1 MEKKKEMCTKR
12 NTGLVRV
19 LYVIS
24 VILLLIFVFMLIGNI
39 GYIRNYIT
47 SYGMSVSDMVME
59 SVQYIVT
66 NSLSYLV
73 YAVLVFCAA
82 KVISIVSCKGAAHD
96 SAEVASNAADIED
109 IVTDDMSNDVGQ
121 SDDEPQLSQ
130 NDDVED
136 ESIKNE
142 CTDDT
147 QPVENTM
154 APDYCN
160 DDEAENVKHGCVDVD
175 ESANIV
181 HADAVEDYDQDS
193 DVDNNDEYSDAPN
206 VDIASSS
213 EDNDAESV
221 NTNDIIVEKYNHV
234 GVPNAV
240 EQSDDAQ
247 PLEHTKVSDYYND
260 YNDNNAKYESAK
272 TEHTDMVEDADVGY
286 DDSVDINNRDFDVAH
301 DDNEGVVIEKA
312 DYIYVSNAVESSDE
326 ELQQPQPA
334 QQTADQTPQQDDYRF
349 EAEEVISRL
358 GASRQKAHRK
368 GIVEEATENQSE

>member
-12 NTGLVRV
+12 NTGLVGV

-47 SYGMSVSDMVME
+47 SYGMPVSDMVME
-59 SVQYIVT
+59 SVQYVVA

-96 SAEVASNAADIED
+96 SAEVASSTADIED
-109 IVTDDMSNDVGQ
+109 IVTDDEIQINQ
-121 SDDEPQLSQ
+121 STASTDYS
-130 NDDVED
+130 DDVED
-136 ESIKNE
+136 ESFKVE

-154 APDYCN
+154 APDCYN
-160 DDEAENVKHGCVDVD
+160 DAEVENFDIENAEVD
-175 ESANIV
+175 E
-181 HADAVEDYDQDS
+181 EDNHSS
-193 DVDNNDEYSDAPN
+193 DVDNSDEYSDA
-206 VDIASSS
+206 
-213 EDNDAESV
+213 
-221 NTNDIIVEKYNHV
+221 
-234 GVPNAV
+234 PNAV
-240 EQSDDAQ
+240 EQSDDTP
-247 PLEHTKVSDYYND
+247 PLEHTMVSDYNND
-260 YNDNNAKYESAK
+260 FD
-272 TEHTDMVEDADVGY
+272 TEHDA
-286 DDSVDINNRDFDVAH
+286 
-301 DDNEGVVIEKA
+301 NEGVVIEKA

-326 ELQQPQPA
+326 EPQQLQPA
-334 QQTADQTPQQDDYRF
+334 QPPADQTPQQDDYRF
-349 EAEEVISRL
+349 EADEVISRL

>member
-12 NTGLVRV
+12 NTGLVGV

-47 SYGMSVSDMVME
+47 SYGMPVSDMVME
-59 SVQYIVT
+59 SVQYVVA

-96 SAEVASNAADIED
+96 SAEVASSTADIED
-109 IVTDDMSNDVGQ
+109 IVTDDNHPDDDILPINQ
-121 SDDEPQLSQ
+121 STASTDYS
-130 NDDVED
+130 DDVED
-136 ESIKNE
+136 ESFKVE

-154 APDYCN
+154 APDCYN
-160 DDEAENVKHGCVDVD
+160 DAEVENFDIENAEVD
-175 ESANIV
+175 E
-181 HADAVEDYDQDS
+181 EDNHSS
-193 DVDNNDEYSDAPN
+193 DVENSDEYSDA
-206 VDIASSS
+206 
-213 EDNDAESV
+213 
-221 NTNDIIVEKYNHV
+221 
-234 GVPNAV
+234 PNAV
-240 EQSDDAQ
+240 EQSDDTP
-247 PLEHTKVSDYYND
+247 PLEHTMVSDYNND
-260 YNDNNAKYESAK
+260 FD
-272 TEHTDMVEDADVGY
+272 TEHDA
-286 DDSVDINNRDFDVAH
+286 
-301 DDNEGVVIEKA
+301 NEGVVIEKA

-326 ELQQPQPA
+326 EPQQLQPA
-334 QQTADQTPQQDDYRF
+334 QPPADQTPQQDDYRF
-349 EAEEVISRL
+349 EADEVISRL

>member
-12 NTGLVRV
+12 NTGLVGA

-47 SYGMSVSDMVME
+47 SYGMPVSDMVME
-59 SVQYIVT
+59 SVQYVVA

-96 SAEVASNAADIED
+96 SAEVASSTADIED
-109 IVTDDMSNDVGQ
+109 IVTDDNHPDDDILPINQ
-121 SDDEPQLSQ
+121 STASTDYS
-130 NDDVED
+130 DDVED
-136 ESIKNE
+136 ESFKGE

-154 APDYCN
+154 APDCYN
-160 DDEAENVKHGCVDVD
+160 DAEVD
-175 ESANIV
+175 E
-181 HADAVEDYDQDS
+181 EDNHSS
-193 DVDNNDEYSDAPN
+193 DVDNSDEYSDAPN
-206 VDIASSS
+206 VDV
-213 EDNDAESV
+213 DSV
-221 NTNDIIVEKYNHV
+221 NTRDIIVEKYNRT
-234 GVPNAV
+234 GVSNAV
-240 EQSDDAQ
+240 EQSDDTP
-247 PLEHTKVSDYYND
+247 PLEHTMVSDYNND
-260 YNDNNAKYESAK
+260 FD
-272 TEHTDMVEDADVGY
+272 TEHDA
-286 DDSVDINNRDFDVAH
+286 
-301 DDNEGVVIEKA
+301 NEGVVIEKA

-326 ELQQPQPA
+326 EPQQLQPA
-334 QQTADQTPQQDDYRF
+334 QPPADQTPQQDDYRF
-349 EAEEVISRL
+349 EADEVISRL

>member
-12 NTGLVRV
+12 NTGLVGA

-47 SYGMSVSDMVME
+47 SYGMPVSDMVME
-59 SVQYIVT
+59 SVQYVVA

-96 SAEVASNAADIED
+96 SAEVASSTADIED
-109 IVTDDMSNDVGQ
+109 IVTDDEIRINQ
-121 SDDEPQLSQ
+121 STASTDYS
-130 NDDVED
+130 DDVED
-136 ESIKNE
+136 ESFKVE

-154 APDYCN
+154 APDCYN
-160 DDEAENVKHGCVDVD
+160 DAEVD
-175 ESANIV
+175 E
-181 HADAVEDYDQDS
+181 EDNHSS
-193 DVDNNDEYSDAPN
+193 DVENSDEYSDA
-206 VDIASSS
+206 
-213 EDNDAESV
+213 
-221 NTNDIIVEKYNHV
+221 
-234 GVPNAV
+234 PNAV
-240 EQSDDAQ
+240 EQSDDTP
-247 PLEHTKVSDYYND
+247 PLEHTMVSDYNND
-260 YNDNNAKYESAK
+260 FD
-272 TEHTDMVEDADVGY
+272 TEHDA
-286 DDSVDINNRDFDVAH
+286 
-301 DDNEGVVIEKA
+301 NEGVVIEKA

-326 ELQQPQPA
+326 EPQQLQPA
-334 QQTADQTPQQDDYRF
+334 QPPADQTPQQDDYRF
-349 EAEEVISRL
+349 EADEVISRL

>member
-12 NTGLVRV
+12 NTGLVGA

-47 SYGMSVSDMVME
+47 SYGMPVSDMVME
-59 SVQYIVT
+59 SVQYVVA

-96 SAEVASNAADIED
+96 SAEVASSTADIED
-109 IVTDDMSNDVGQ
+109 IVTDDEIRINQ
-121 SDDEPQLSQ
+121 STASTDYS
-130 NDDVED
+130 DDVED
-136 ESIKNE
+136 ESFKVE

-154 APDYCN
+154 APDCYN
-160 DDEAENVKHGCVDVD
+160 DAEVENFDIENAEVD
-175 ESANIV
+175 E
-181 HADAVEDYDQDS
+181 EDNHSS
-193 DVDNNDEYSDAPN
+193 DVDNSDEYSDA
-206 VDIASSS
+206 
-213 EDNDAESV
+213 
-221 NTNDIIVEKYNHV
+221 
-234 GVPNAV
+234 PNAV
-240 EQSDDAQ
+240 EQSDDTP
-247 PLEHTKVSDYYND
+247 PLEHTMVSDYNND
-260 YNDNNAKYESAK
+260 FD
-272 TEHTDMVEDADVGY
+272 TEHDA
-286 DDSVDINNRDFDVAH
+286 
-301 DDNEGVVIEKA
+301 NEGVVIEKA

-326 ELQQPQPA
+326 EPQQLQPA
-334 QQTADQTPQQDDYRF
+334 QPPADQTPQQDDYRF
-349 EAEEVISRL
+349 EADEVISRL

>member
-1 MEKKKEMCTKR
+1 MEKKKDMCTKR
-12 NTGLVRV
+12 NTGLVGV

-59 SVQYIVT
+59 SVQYVVT

-109 IVTDDMSNDVGQ
+109 IVTDDMSNDIGQ
-121 SDDEPQLSQ
+121 SDDEPQLGQ

-136 ESIKNE
+136 ESIKVE
-142 CTDDT
+142 CTDNI
-147 QPVENTM
+147 QPAENTI

-160 DDEAENVKHGCVDVD
+160 DDEAENVKHGCVDVA

-181 HADAVEDYDQDS
+181 HADAVEDYNQDS
-193 DVDNNDEYSDAPN
+193 DVDNSDEYSDTPN
-206 VDIASSS
+206 VDIDSSS
-213 EDNDAESV
+213 EHNDTESV

-234 GVPNAV
+234 GVSNAV

-247 PLEHTKVSDYYND
+247 PLENTMVSEYN
-260 YNDNNAKYESAK
+260 N
-272 TEHTDMVEDADVGY
+272 
-286 DDSVDINNRDFDVAH
+286 DFDTAH

-312 DYIYVSNAVESSDE
+312 DYIYVSNAVESSDKE
-326 ELQQPQPA
+326 PQQP
-334 QQTADQTPQQDDYRF
+334 ADQTQQQDDYRF
-349 EAEEVISRL
+349 EADEVISRL
-358 GASRQKAHRK
+358 GTSRQKAHRK